1 MYNYEL
7 VSSSLFKQVFNISD
21 PLTVLEDRNILLSC
35 YRHLSYQINN
45 VEPYDSSYKL
55 KTDLIENYLLTLLSK
70 KVRTKREE
78 DIINSYRNVLV
89 KLINNFSQ
97 DAVIS
102 SKLYKYYYLLLT
114 KEDAKKCAERLVYI
128 SKKAFNIYQKY
139 LSGQQVVSKDM
150 NYLFEFL
157 TNNVDS
163 ENKLIVEMCEHFT
176 KKLYT
181 TNINASIYYKNF
193 VLHYLMHKFCAENI
207 YSDVPIYMSNKFAL
221 DGRQGKYNAIT
232 SYPFKII
239 NFNLDFINQ
248 DYNSLDPR
256 TNVLNGVR
264 ILKTL
269 FHELQHVRQ
278 FNEFKNDVTMD
289 STVFNVVKSKILD
302 EYLSNEKDSEYN
314 VNYQYREIEREAD
327 TFGWVKT
334 YSTLL
339 EYAPNRTIEIE
350 QIKRNAVVTLY
361 EQSVALQKDLVKN
374 RLFEIDN
381 YNVTKLT
388 EIIKEHP
395 ELIKEYPHLELFF
408 NDNGDRKNLK
418 ELLITYCD
426 IEKNNYLFENY
437 DVDIEV
443 FNEFFKIVIN
453 DTGIYKFFPLNMK
466 EEYQITWFTMVF
478 HLLKKERESIKHMK
492 YVAGSISSGKLKYF
506 CESRRK
512 YMLMFKNY
520 LLENYNAILHLK
532 NYTEFH
538 KKEFD
543 TLTETEINTVYED
556 GIEDIDSILS
566 SLKTNEKGFS
576 R

>member
-7 VSSSLFKQVFNISD
+7 VSSNLFKQVFNISD
-21 PLTVLEDRNILLSC
+21 PLTVLEDGNILLTC
-35 YRHLSYQINN
+35 YRRLSYQINN

-55 KTDLIENYLLTLLSK
+55 KADLIENYILSLLGK
-70 KVRTKREE
+70 KIRTKREE
-78 DIINSYRNVLV
+78 NIINLYRNIMV
-89 KLINNFSQ
+89 KLINNYSQ
-97 DAVIS
+97 DAVVS

-114 KEDAKKCAERLVYI
+114 KEDAQKCKERLVYI

-139 LSGQQVVSKDM
+139 ISGEQVVSKDM

-157 TNNVDS
+157 TNNTES

-176 KKLYT
+176 KRLYA
-181 TNINASIYYKNF
+181 TNVNASIYYKNF

-207 YSDVPIYMSNKFAL
+207 YSDVPLYISNNFAL
-221 DGRQGKYNAIT
+221 HKKNNYGAVT
-232 SYPFKII
+232 SYPTKII
-239 NFNLDFINQ
+239 NFNLDFISQ
-248 DYNSLDPR
+248 DFNRLDPN
-256 TNVLNGVR
+256 TNVLIGVDV
-264 ILKTL
+264 LCTL

-278 FNEFKNDVTMD
+278 WNEFRNDVAMN
-289 STVFNVVKSKILD
+289 STVFNVVKSRILNK
-302 EYLSNEKDSEYN
+302 YLSDENNSEYQ
-314 VNYQYREIEREAD
+314 VNYEYREIEREAD
-327 TFGWVKT
+327 AFGWVKA

-339 EYAPNRTIEIE
+339 EYSPQRTIELD
-350 QIKRNAVVTLY
+350 QIKRNMVTTLY
-361 EQSVALQKDLVKN
+361 EQSVAVQKDLEKN

-388 EIIKEHP
+388 EILKEHP
-395 ELIKEYPHLELFF
+395 ELIKEYRHLKLFF
-408 NDNGDRKNLK
+408 NENGERKSLK
-418 ELLITYCD
+418 ELLLTYCD

-443 FNEFFKIVIN
+443 FNEFFKIIIK

-466 EEYQITWFTMVF
+466 EDYQITWFTMVF
-478 HLLKKERESIKHMK
+478 HLLKKERESINHMK
-492 YVAGSISSGKLKYF
+492 YVSGSISSGKLRFF

-512 YMLMFKNY
+512 YILMFRNY

-543 TLTETEINTVYED
+543 TLTESEINAAYED
-556 GIEDIDSILS
+556 GIKDIESIID